1 LTQELCFGKIL
12 SRIYR
17 IVSIN
22 NKLSLKKTMELRLQE
37 QRLEFGKVCTTHLHN
52 GGHPMSSRSYS
63 RFTPPSPSGPG
74 GVETHQ
80 PNWVLISAL
89 FVCLAAALFVAALPA
104 WAQQSTGAIVGTVV
118 DPTGAAV
125 KGATIRAIDVDRG
138 TVLTT
143 HTDDSGSFDLPSA
156 PAANYRVTVEAAGF
170 QKAAYPQFALVL
182 NQTARLNFQMKVGQV
197 SESVEVTATAPIL
210 QTDTSLLGSI
220 LDSKTAQD
228 LPLSTHNTNQLT
240 LIAAPGII
248 TPNLFGFQ
256 AAQNTFGTGRP
267 YVNGAREQ
275 ENNFILDG
283 MDNNQPDNND
293 VGYVPS
299 PEAIQEFN
307 LITGSAPADFGN
319 YLGGVVNVTVKSGT
333 NDFHGSLYE
342 YLRRGG
348 LDANSWQNNH
358 ACESTGP
365 NAFRCGRDAAGN
377 EIAPRPAL
385 HYDNFGVTF
394 GGPIVKNKLFFFTDY
409 NESLFSQPA
418 TIAQLNTVPGAE
430 RSGNFSALC
439 TAGFTAGI
447 CNNTAQQLYNPFS
460 SANPAARTPFLNNFI
475 SPGMFNSAASAI
487 INSPLYPANDIAN
500 NSQAFRTNSYQGDL
514 KIDYVPS
521 ERDHVMGRWSQQFVT
536 APTSNSIE
544 LLGNTQKTFPLKNM
558 VVDETHAFST
568 SLLNDARV
576 GFAYFP
582 VTEGFSNP
590 TGQNLPA
597 AFGIA
602 GATTSFLP
610 AMNFVK
616 AGAVLPGTIGNN
628 DLVQSFHDTT
638 LQFEDTVT
646 WTHGRHVIHGGFQGY
661 HYIMNDLYPG
671 NAGLSGQFTFTGQFT
686 GNTGGSNGSPVAD
699 FLLGLPEDVQQG
711 AGGGGDKYLRNSLFG
726 VFGQDNW
733 RIKDN
738 LTLNL
743 GLRWETITARTTDNG
758 QDVNFN
764 LVTGVPTI
772 GSGYNT
778 YNGIGNFQPRLG
790 LAWQPKWSWAK
801 NTVVRAAYGI
811 SSFMEANGV
820 NNLPYQNPP
829 FVTAHDSNFF
839 NFALPSTTLSQGFS
853 GFPAA
858 ACTVA
863 ALQAFSPVCIS
874 GVQIHITNPNLRP
887 AMDQQWNLS
896 IQRQLGRNTSIQ
908 VGYVG
913 NKIDH
918 MSDIFI
924 FNQLQLVNG
933 VVQPGPFAQTL
944 FNCNPA
950 GAPNQCPLDALGNP
964 IRPQIRFNDSSGIQR
979 YNALQVTVAQ
989 RAWEGLQFQTNY
1001 TWSKCMS
1008 NSLGYFGPFG
1018 DEEALPGST
1027 SQTGFGFFFQN
1038 AYNAKGDYGRCISDA
1053 AGLFNGYL
1061 LYDLP
1066 FGKGRRFGGGVA
1078 PVVNAVIGGWSLA
1091 SNFTLH
1097 SGFALYPHGPDN
1109 SGTNSDSPRPNC
1121 VAGVS
1126 QSGSGQLTNPNNP
1139 STLGVLGI
1147 QFLNPAAVSAPA
1159 AGTFGNCAAG
1169 AFRGPGLATSDLS
1182 IVKAF
1187 SISERTTFQFMT
1199 QFINV
1204 TNTPILGA
1212 PNTSGPGFPFGVI
1225 TSSNPGRQVQFG
1237 LKLLF

>member
-1 LTQELCFGKIL
+1 
-12 SRIYR
+12 
-17 IVSIN
+17 
-22 NKLSLKKTMELRLQE
+22 M
-37 QRLEFGKVCTTHLHN
+37 THLHI
-52 GGHPMSSRSYS
+52 GGHIMFSRLHC
-63 RFTPPSPSGPG
+63 RLNPHSPSGSG
-74 GVETHQ
+74 GVESRQTF
-80 PNWVLISAL
+80 SR
-89 FVCLAAALFVAALPA
+89 LAAGALAFCAVLALLFATFPA
-104 WAQQSTGAIVGTVV
+104 SAQQSTGAIVGTVV

-125 KGATIRAIDVDRG
+125 RGATVTAKDVDRG

-143 HTDDSGSFDLPSA
+143 HSNETGDFDFPLV
-156 PAANYRVTVEAAGF
+156 PAGNYQVKVEGQGF
-170 QKAAYPQFALVL
+170 QAEVQPTFALTL
-182 NQTARLNFQMKVGQV
+182 NQTARFSFKMKVGQRT
-197 SESVEVTATAPIL
+197 ETVEVTAVAPLL
-210 QTDTSLLGSI
+210 QTDTTMLATLV
-220 LDSKTAQD
+220 DSKTATS

-240 LIAAPGII
+240 LVTTPGVI
-248 TPNLFGFQ
+248 TPNLFGFM

-275 ENNFILDG
+275 ENNFVLDG

-319 YLGGVVNVTVKSGT
+319 YLGGVVNVSIKSGT
-333 NDFHGSLYE
+333 NDFHGVLYE

-348 LDANSWQNNH
+348 LNANSWSNNL
-358 ACESTGP
+358 
-365 NAFRCGRDAAGN
+365 NK
-377 EIAPRPAL
+377 IPRPGL
-385 HYDNFGVTF
+385 RYDNFGATL
-394 GGPIVKNKLFFFTDY
+394 GGPIVRNKLFFFMDY

-418 TIAQLNTVPGAE
+418 TVTQLQTISPAQLGGDF
-430 RSGNFSALC
+430 SGLC
-439 TAGFTAGI
+439 TAGFNAGGL
-447 CNNTAQQLYNPFS
+447 CANPAQQLYNPFS
-460 SANPAARTPFLNNFI
+460 SANPATRTPFSFNKI
-475 SPGMFNSAASAI
+475 PVGSFNSASNAI
-487 INSPLYPANDIAN
+487 ISSQFFPAGPVAN
-500 NSQAFRTNSYQGDL
+500 NVNQFRTNSYQGDL

-521 ERDHVMGRWSQQFVT
+521 DKDRIMGRWSQQFVS

-544 LLGNTQKTFPLKNM
+544 LLGNADKTFPLKSL
-558 VVDETHAFST
+558 VLDEVHNFNAA
-568 SLLNDARV
+568 LLNDARV
-576 GFAYFP
+576 GFQYFP

-602 GATTSFLP
+602 GTTTTFLP
-610 AMNFVK
+610 ALVFG
-616 AGAVLPGTIGNN
+616 GALGVQPGTIGNN

-671 NAGLSGQFTFTGQFT
+671 NSGLAGQFTFNGQFT
-686 GNTGGSNGSPVAD
+686 GNSAAGPTGSSVAD

-711 AGGGGDKYLRNSLFG
+711 NAGGGNKYLRNSLFG
-726 VFGQDNW
+726 IFGADTW
-733 RIKDN
+733 RFRDN

-743 GLRWETITARTTDNG
+743 GLRYEVITARSTNNG
-758 QDVNFN
+758 QDVNFD
-764 LVTGVPTI
+764 LKTGAPSI

-790 LAWQPKWSWAK
+790 IAWQPKWDSFWAR

-839 NFALPSTTLSQGFS
+839 GNALPGTTLDQGFT
-853 GFPAA
+853 GFPPA
-858 ACTVA
+858 ACTLA
-863 ALQAFSPVCIS
+863 ALKVFAPACIS

-896 IQRQLGRNTSIQ
+896 IQRQLGQKTSLQ
-908 VGYVG
+908 VSYVG

-924 FNQLQLVNG
+924 FNQLLLNANG
-933 VVQPGPFAQTL
+933 TVSPGPFAQTL

-950 GAPNQCPLDALGNP
+950 GSPNACPLDSKGNP
-964 IRPQIRFNDSSGIQR
+964 IRPTIRYNDSSGIQR
-979 YNALQVTVAQ
+979 YNALQITVGQ
-989 RAWEGLQFQTNY
+989 RVWEGLQFQTNY
-1001 TWSKCMS
+1001 TWSKCLT

-1018 DEEALPGST
+1018 DEETLPGAV

-1038 AYNAKGDYGRCISDA
+1038 AYNARGDYGRCISDA
-1053 AGLFNGYL
+1053 AGNFNGYMT
-1061 LYDLP
+1061 YDLP
-1066 FGKGRRFGGGVA
+1066 FGKGRRFGGDAA
-1078 PVVNAVIGGWSLA
+1078 PVANAIIGGWSIA
-1091 SNFTLH
+1091 SGFAFHT
-1097 SGFALYPHGPDN
+1097 GFALYPHGPDR
-1109 SGTNSDSPRPNC
+1109 SGTNSASPRPDC

-1126 QSGSGQLTNPNNP
+1126 QSGSGQLVTVG
-1139 STLGVLGI
+1139 GVTGI
-1147 QFLNPAAVSAPA
+1147 QFLNPASVTTPAV
-1159 AGTFGNCAAG
+1159 GTFGNCAAG
-1169 AFRGPGLATSDLS
+1169 AFRGPGLKTADLS
-1182 IVKAF
+1182 IVKGF
-1187 SISERTTFQFMT
+1187 SITERTNLQFMT
-1199 QFINV
+1199 QFINL

-1212 PNTSGPGFPFGVI
+1212 PNASLGPSFGEI

-1237 LKLLF
+1237 LKLNF

>member
-1 LTQELCFGKIL
+1 
-12 SRIYR
+12 
-17 IVSIN
+17 
-22 NKLSLKKTMELRLQE
+22 
-37 QRLEFGKVCTTHLHN
+37 LESSKVCAMHLHN
-52 GGHPMSSRSYS
+52 GGHIMFCGSHS
-63 RFTPPSPSGPG
+63 RFTPHSPSGPG

-80 PNWVLISAL
+80 PYRALITAAL
-89 FVCLAAALFVAALPA
+89 FLCLATALFVAAVPA
-104 WAQQSTGAIVGTVV
+104 YAQQSTGSIVGTVV
-118 DPTGAAV
+118 DPTGASV
-125 KGATIRAIDVDRG
+125 KGATVKATDVERG
-138 TVLTT
+138 TVLTKQT
-143 HTDDSGSFDLPSA
+143 NDEGAFDLPSV
-156 PAANYRVTVEAAGF
+156 PVGTYKVTVEAPGF
-170 QKAAYPQFALVL
+170 QKAAYPQFTLVL
-182 NQTARLNFQMKVGQV
+182 NQTARLNVQMKVGQV
-197 SESVEVTATAPIL
+197 SETVEVVGTAPIL

-220 LDSKTAQD
+220 ISSKVAED

-240 LIAAPGII
+240 LISAPGVI
-248 TPNLFGFQ
+248 TPNLFGFM

-293 VGYVPS
+293 VGYVPA
-299 PEAIQEFN
+299 PEAVQEFN

-319 YLGGVVNVTVKSGT
+319 YLGGVVNVTIKSGT
-333 NDFHGSLYE
+333 NDFHGSLYD

-348 LDANSWQNNH
+348 LNANSWSSNLN
-358 ACESTGP
+358 GL
-365 NAFRCGRDAAGN
+365 
-377 EIAPRPAL
+377 PRPGL
-385 HYDNFGVTF
+385 RYDDFGVTF
-394 GGPIVKNKLFFFTDY
+394 GGPIVKSKLFFFADY
-409 NESLFSQPA
+409 AESLFSQPA
-418 TIAQLNTVPGAE
+418 TVGQLFTIPTAE
-430 RSGNFSALC
+430 RSGDFSAIC
-439 TAGFTAGI
+439 TAGFTGGI
-447 CNNTAQQLYNPFS
+447 CNNPAQQLYNPFS
-460 SANPAARTPFLNNFI
+460 SANPATRTPFLNNFI
-475 SPGMFNSAASAI
+475 SPGMFNSAANSI
-487 INSPLYPANDIAN
+487 INSPLYPGGPVAN
-500 NSQAFRTNSYQGDL
+500 NVQQFRTNSYQGDL

-521 ERDHVMGRWSQQFVT
+521 DKDHLMARWSQQFVT
-536 APTSNSIE
+536 APTSNSIA
-544 LLGNTQKTFPLKNM
+544 LLGNTAKTFPLKNL
-558 VVDETHAFST
+558 VVDETHTFGT

-582 VTEGFSNP
+582 VTEGLSNP

-597 AFGIA
+597 TFGIA
-602 GATTSFLP
+602 GVGVSFLP
-610 AMNFVK
+610 ALAFTGTGVQ
-616 AGAVLPGTIGNN
+616 PGTIGNN

-646 WTHGRHVIHGGFQGY
+646 WTHGRHSIHAGFEAY
-661 HYIMNDLYPG
+661 RYIMNDLYPG
-671 NAGLSGQFTFTGQFT
+671 NAGLAGQFTFNGQFT
-686 GNTGGSNGSPVAD
+686 GNTGSTNGNSVAD

-711 AGGGGDKYLRNSLFG
+711 NGGGGTKYLRNSLFG
-726 VFGQDNW
+726 IFGQDNW

-743 GLRWETITARTTDNG
+743 GLRWEEITARTTDNG

-764 LVTGVPTI
+764 LITGAPTI

-790 LAWQPKWSWAK
+790 LAWQPKWGGRWTR

-829 FVTAHDSNFF
+829 FVQGHEVNFF
-839 NFALPSTTLSQGFS
+839 NLALPNTNLSQGFS
-853 GFPAA
+853 GFPSS

-863 ALQAFSPVCIS
+863 ALQALSPACIQ
-874 GVQIHITNPNLRP
+874 GATLHLTNPNLRP

-896 IQRQLGRNTSIQ
+896 IQRQLGSRTSIQ

-924 FNQLQLVNG
+924 FNQLQLVSPG
-933 VVQPGPFAQTL
+933 VTAPGPFAQAL
-944 FNCNPA
+944 INCC
-950 GAPNQCPLDALGNP
+950 GVGNSP
-964 IRPQIRFNDSSGIQR
+964 TIRFNDSSGIQR

-1001 TWSKCMS
+1001 TWSKCMT

-1018 DEEALPGST
+1018 DEEQLPGAT

-1066 FGKGRRFGGGVA
+1066 FGKGRRFGGGLA
-1078 PVVNAVIGGWSLA
+1078 PVVNTIIGGWSVA
-1091 SNFTLH
+1091 SNFTFH
-1097 SGFALYPHGPDN
+1097 TGFALYPHAPDA
-1109 SGTNSDSPRPNC
+1109 SGTNSASARPDC

-1126 QSGSGQLTNPNNP
+1126 QSGNGQIENVG
-1139 STLGVLGI
+1139 GVLGL
-1147 QFLNPAAVSAPA
+1147 QFLNPAAVTAAAP
-1159 AGTFGNCAAG
+1159 GTFGTCAAG
-1169 AFRGPGLATSDLS
+1169 SFRGPGLTTSDLS
-1182 IVKAF
+1182 IMKTF
-1187 SISERTTFQFMT
+1187 NISERTNFQFMT
-1199 QFINV
+1199 QLINW

-1212 PNTSGPGFPFGVI
+1212 PSTSLGSTFGVV

-1237 LKLLF
+1237 LKLTF

>member
-1 LTQELCFGKIL
+1 VAGVLL
-12 SRIYR
+12 
-17 IVSIN
+17 
-22 NKLSLKKTMELRLQE
+22 
-37 QRLEFGKVCTTHLHN
+37 
-52 GGHPMSSRSYS
+52 
-63 RFTPPSPSGPG
+63 FT
-74 GVETHQ
+74 
-80 PNWVLISAL
+80 
-89 FVCLAAALFVAALPA
+89 AAPA

-118 DPTGAAV
+118 DPTGAPV
-125 KGATIRAIDVDRG
+125 QNVTVIVTDVERG

-143 HTDDSGSFDLPSA
+143 RSNETGSFNFPTVIIGT
-156 PAANYRVTVEAAGF
+156 YRVVAEAKGF
-170 QKAAYPQFALVL
+170 QKAAYPQFTLEL
-182 NQTARLNFQMKVGQV
+182 NQTARLEFKMKVGEV
-197 SESVEVTATAPIL
+197 STTVEVNATAPIL
-210 QTDTSLLGSI
+210 QTDTSLLGNIINASV
-220 LDSKTAQD
+220 AEE
-228 LPLSTHNTNQLT
+228 LPLSTHNINQIT
-240 LIAAPGII
+240 LVSAPGVI
-248 TPNLFGFQ
+248 TPNIFGFQ

-319 YLGGVVNVTVKSGT
+319 YLGGVVNVTIKSGT
-333 NDFHGSLYE
+333 NEFHGSAYE

-358 ACESTGP
+358 ACESNGP
-365 NAFRCGRDAAGN
+365 TTFICGRDAAGN
-377 EIAPRPAL
+377 QIAPRPAL

-394 GGPIVKNKLFFFTDY
+394 GGPIVKNKLFFFTDF
-409 NESLFSQPA
+409 NESLFNQPA
-418 TIAQLNTVPGAE
+418 VIGQLHLITPAE
-430 RSGNFSALC
+430 RAGDFSAIC
-439 TAGFTAGI
+439 TAGVTGGL
-447 CNNTAQQLYNPFS
+447 CNNPAQQLFNPFS
-460 SANPAARTPFLNNFI
+460 SATPGARTPFLNNFI
-475 SPGMFNSAASAI
+475 SPGMFNAAAKAI
-487 INSPLYPANDIAN
+487 VTSPFYPQGVAITN
-500 NSQAFRTNSYQGDL
+500 NSQQFRTNSYQGDL
-514 KIDYVPS
+514 KIDYFIS
-521 ERDHVMGRWSQQFVT
+521 EKDHVTGRWSQQFVT
-536 APTSNSIE
+536 APTSNSIA
-544 LLGNTQKTFPLKNM
+544 LLGNTAKTFPLKNM
-558 VVDETHAFST
+558 VVDETHSFSS

-590 TGQNLPA
+590 TGQNLPQV
-597 AFGIA
+597 FGIA
-602 GATTSFLP
+602 GTTTSFLP
-610 AMNFVK
+610 ALNFSQ
-616 AGAVLPGTIGNN
+616 PGNLVDPIGNN

-646 WTHGRHVIHGGFQGY
+646 WTHGKHVIHGGFEFY
-661 HYIMNDLYPG
+661 RLIMNDLYPG
-671 NAGLSGQFTFTGQFT
+671 NAGLAGQFTFTGQFT
-686 GNTGGSNGSPVAD
+686 GNTGGSNGSAAAD

-711 AGGGGDKYLRNSLFG
+711 NGGGGNKYLRNNLFG
-726 VFGQDNW
+726 LFAADNW
-733 RIKDN
+733 RIREN

-743 GLRWETITARTTDNG
+743 GLRYELTGARTTNNG

-778 YNGIGNFQPRLG
+778 YTGIGNFQPRLG
-790 LAWQPKWSWAK
+790 LAWQPHFGGAWTR
-801 NTVVRAAYGI
+801 NTVIRAAYGI

-829 FVTAHDSNFF
+829 FVQGHEVNFF
-839 NFALPSTTLSQGFS
+839 GQNLPNTTLSQGFT
-853 GFPAA
+853 GFPAS

-863 ALQAFSPVCIS
+863 ALQALSPACIQ
-874 GVQIHITNPNLRP
+874 GATLHLTNPNIRP
-887 AMDQQWNLS
+887 AMDQQWNLT
-896 IQRQLGRNTSIQ
+896 IQRQLGSRTSAQ
-908 VGYVG
+908 LSYVG

-924 FNQLQLVNG
+924 FNQRVLNSNG
-933 VVQPGPFAQTL
+933 TTSPGPFAQAL
-944 FNCNPA
+944 LNCCGA
-950 GAPNQCPLDALGNP
+950 GNSPTV
-964 IRPQIRFNDSSGIQR
+964 RFNDSSGIQR
-979 YNALQVTVAQ
+979 YNALQASVTQ
-989 RAWEGLQFQTNY
+989 RAWEGLQFQANY
-1001 TWSKCMS
+1001 TWSKCLT

-1018 DEEALPGST
+1018 DEEALPGSV

-1066 FGKGRRFGGGVA
+1066 FGKGRMFGAGVA
-1078 PVVNAVIGGWSLA
+1078 PVVNQIIGGWALA

-1097 SGFALYPHGPDN
+1097 TGFALYPHGPDA
-1109 SGTNSDSPRPNC
+1109 SGTNSASPRPNC

-1126 QSGSGQLTNPNNP
+1126 QSGSGQLTNPNDP
-1139 STLGVLGI
+1139 ATLGVLGI
-1147 QFLNPAAVSAPA
+1147 QFLNPAAVTAPA

-1182 IVKAF
+1182 IMKTF
-1187 SISERTTFQFMT
+1187 NISERTNFQFMT

-1237 LKLLF
+1237 LKLQF